1 MKKQGED
8 IAELAKMFEMLRDDL
23 DQMKMRQNTT
33 DEFYR
38 GLNTADNL
46 DENEDMDPVIIQM

>member
-38 GLNTADNL
+38 GLNAADNL